1 MRPAH
6 IVPTGVE
13 RTFRDDEIIVSK
25 TDRQGRLT
33 YVNELFASV
42 SAYSEAELIGK
53 PHNIIRHPQMPRAV
67 FALLWERLEAGREIF
82 AYVVNLAGDG
92 AHYWVLGHFT
102 PTFDAG
108 DQIVGFHST
117 RRTASRRAVAAA
129 TAVYDEILR
138 AERAAAGTKAAV
150 AAGRARLDE
159 ILAEAGL
166 SYDEWV
172 WGLEG
177 DQNGEYAA

>member
-13 RTFRDDEIIVSK
+13 GTFRDDQIIVSK
-25 TDRQGRLT
+25 TDRKGRLT

-42 SAYSEAELIGK
+42 SGYTEAELIGRA
-53 PHNIIRHPQMPRAV
+53 HNIIRHPDMPHAIYS
-67 FALLWERLEAGREIF
+67 LLWERLEAGREMF

-92 AHYWVLGHFT
+92 THYWVLGHFT

-108 DQIVGFHST
+108 GQILGYHST
-117 RRTASRRAVAAA
+117 RRTASRRAIAAITTIYA
-129 TAVYDEILR
+129 DIVR
-138 AERAAAGTKAAV
+138 AESAASGTKAAV

-159 ILAEAGL
+159 ILAEAGQ

-172 WGLEG
+172 WALENE
-177 DQNGEYAA
+177 QEYAA